1 MLILTEE
8 ISILSP
14 RRRDIQSPSLQRRDI
29 CPHDLRVDIHSHLS
43 QTGWSAYYFSSR
55 RDIHSCDIRVNIRSR
70 FTETRYPPL
79 QYWRQDSQ
87 SRVTSGGVSML
98 TRQDSQS
105 DTVSGNIFMI
115 IASERTF
122 TLDIL
127 ETGCLVSDSMR
138 QTVFTHRADIEPQV
152 ASGRISMLRKS
163 ERISVLEILQVE

>member
-29 CPHDLRVDIHSHLS
+29 CSHDLRVDIHSHLS
-43 QTGWSAYYFSSR
+43 QTGWSAYYFFSR
-55 RDIHSCDIRVNIRSR
+55 RDTHSRDIRVNIRSR

-79 QYWRQDSQ
+79 QYSRQDSQ

-127 ETGCLVSDSMR
+127 EAGCLVSDSMR

-163 ERISVLEILQVE
+163 ERISILEILQME